1 MQHPWLTPLFTHFVF
16 LHSVDYQVDVR
27 LTFLLYNGKAVLI
40 TLFREV
46 LTTFFNEGMTS
57 TKKAMCDKIRA
68 CATRVSIS
76 EDQVK
81 VF

>member
-1 MQHPWLTPLFTHFVF
+1 MERQ
-16 LHSVDYQVDVR
+16 SR
-27 LTFLLYNGKAVLI
+27 LVYSEEQK
-40 TLFREV
+40 EV

-68 CATRVSIS
+68 CATRVGIS

-81 VF
+81 VV